1 MKGKFLPY
9 TYTKNNNKWES
20 KRGNSLPN
28 VFVKENPTQTHIYTH
43 PISSCQEENSRI
55 HFWMYFTELV
65 LDAGKMKTKA
75 KVHSKCIFQ
84 FEIIFLIE
92 FLSHR
97 IYFSANNIL
106 NIISFFPLFPN
117 WYTIYPS
124 SQDRDRDMYWR
135 RIE

>member
-1 MKGKFLPY
+1 MRIEEGKILKMY
-9 TYTKNNNKWES
+9 LWKKIQRKHTS
-20 KRGNSLPN
+20 I
-28 VFVKENPTQTHIYTH
+28 HIQSH
-43 PISSCQEENSRI
+43 QEENSRI

-65 LDAGKMKTKA
+65 LDAGKMKMKA

-117 WYTIYPS
+117 WYSI
-124 SQDRDRDMYWR
+124 
-135 RIE
+135 